1 MKITPKLY
9 ATGLLQALHNKQ
21 EAEIAPIIDAFVA
34 LLIKN
39 NDIAKADKIIAAF
52 LALWNKEHGIITS
65 EITTAKKLDKE
76 TKDSLE
82 SFLLK
87 QSGARAVEIQEKIDS
102 DVLGGVVIRYD
113 DTVLDY
119 SVKTKISDLISA
131 IKQ

>member
-9 ATGLLQALHNKQ
+9 AAGLLQALHNKQ
-21 EAEIAPIIDAFVA
+21 GAEIIAVIDAFVA

-52 LALWNKEHGIITS
+52 LALWNKEHGIIAS

-87 QSGARAVEIQEKIDS
+87 RSGARAVEIQEKIDS

-119 SVKTKISDLISA
+119 SIKTKISDLISA